1 MNFFC
6 KRPGGWSFHFE
17 LLIFCLFLGASSKR
31 NRKLEPDHECCLD
44 WRRKYNDTLN
54 TIKQLEKKIL
64 KANKLSKKEQT
75 FIVKQNLKE
84 VGHKET
90 EFKHILNPGIHNK
103 NYTQED
109 VCNALILRSMSNKSF
124 EFLRRNKILPLP
136 SRTTL
141 SKWVDK
147 LDCKPGFNNNFLFIR
162 NLKQIVLLNMST
174 IFF

>member
-1 MNFFC
+1 MIFFC
-6 KRPGGWSFHFE
+6 KRPGGGWSFHFE

-31 NRKLEPDHECCLD
+31 NRNLEPDHECCLD

-54 TIKQLEKKIL
+54 TIKQLEIKIL

-84 VGHKET
+84 MGHKET

-109 VCNALILRSMSNKSF
+109 VCNALILRSMSNKAF

-141 SKWVDK
+141 GGQIRLQTW
-147 LDCKPGFNNNFLFIR
+147 LQQQLF
-162 NLKQIVLLNMST
+162 VYSES
-174 IFF
+174 

>member
-1 MNFFC
+1 MLQNDFFFA
-6 KRPGGWSFHFE
+6 RDRGGWSFHFE

-31 NRKLEPDHECCLD
+31 NRNLEPDHECCLD

-90 EFKHILNPGIHNK
+90 EFKHILNPGIHYK

-109 VCNALILRSMSNKSF
+109 VCNAFDSQEYVQKIFRISSPEQTSSF
-124 EFLRRNKILPLP
+124 A
-136 SRTTL
+136 TL
-141 SKWVDK
+141 SKWVD
-147 LDCKPGFNNNFLFIR
+147 
-162 NLKQIVLLNMST
+162 
-174 IFF
+174 